1 MKKKKTEKKL
11 IVLSVVVTIL
21 CLGFIFME
29 ISTCRK
35 KITEHHGNHLVQQ
48 LQLLEEAAKQRT
60 LAEDK
65 VYSEVLLQVIAEKIE
80 TDSRH
85 FCVVSKDGTL
95 LLVRDK
101 RMTLEYS
108 DKSASEFFGD
118 PESTVSAEVGVTEGR
133 FADGETYVYAVK
145 TTETAEGTITVAVCT
160 QKKYIWEQVDFD
172 ILNQRMIVYLGLTAL
187 AYVASVTWLAMSCG
201 KLKQQMEEQSEQLT
215 KNRVLIDKLV
225 NKLDA
230 RMSGAL
236 VDEDGGL
243 YSKEIV
249 EQVIGTM
256 TPEQK
261 KRSYCLQ
268 IEMQESSPD
277 LLVRL
282 SVVLD
287 RLLTGGSICCLW
299 EENQFRAVLMNVEEE
314 VAITL
319 SKQLIMQYQRMF
331 QQDLNGVSVKVLHF

>member
-35 KITEHHGNHLVQQ
+35 KITEHHGNHLLQQ

-60 LAEDK
+60 VAEDK
-65 VYSEVLLQVIAEKIE
+65 VYSEMLLQVIEEKIE

-85 FCVVSKDGTL
+85 FCVVGKDGTL

-108 DKSASEFFGD
+108 DKSASEFLGN
-118 PESTVSAEVGVTEGR
+118 PAVSTGAGVTEGR
-133 FADGETYVYAVK
+133 FSDGETYVYAVK

-201 KLKQQMEEQSEQLT
+201 KLKQQKEEQNEQLM

-243 YSKEIV
+243 YSREIV
-249 EQVIGTM
+249 EQVMGTM

-261 KRSYCLQ
+261 KRSYCLM
-268 IEMQESSPD
+268 IEMQENSPD

-331 QQDLNGVSVKVLHF
+331 QQDLNGVSVKVLNF